1 MNGSCTFEWS
11 GHRIRIPL
19 LALAA
24 LALVNASP
32 APAQQAGSA
41 MTGLEEVIVTAQK
54 RSENVQNVPI
64 AMQAYT
70 GDQLEQSGVKQL
82 TDVVQM
88 APNLNVVQQNSL
100 SQHIVIRG
108 VGTNE
113 FFGNAPSSVGMYM
126 DEVTMNS
133 SYMSTLGLFDMERVE
148 VLRGP
153 QNSLFGRNTTGGAI
167 NYITNQ
173 PKLGGAAEGY
183 ALLTYGRDNLA
194 EVEAG
199 GNLPM
204 GSNMALRLAG
214 IYHRRDGIWN
224 NLDTGDNHYGDQDRY
239 SLRGTFL
246 WEIADGTRLT
256 VSAHHARDRGE
267 AQPQK
272 MAGALCPVG
281 TAQHALDGPCVADA
295 NNTALRVNDIAGF
308 SSDIDW
314 KNPSLIAGLVNIE
327 GFDRATKRWNDV
339 WVGGGQRADLD
350 VDGGYVKLQH
360 DLPGSQL
367 SFIAST
373 DRTHAWYEEDNTG
386 NGNLTGG
393 VNHDVLV
400 IDMDQ
405 AYRQYTGELRLAS
418 TDESAK
424 LRWIT
429 GLYYLQE
436 DAELAQN
443 IRFGSNGFPGANLA
457 ANNIVDP
464 ALMDLPVFPF
474 TNPYPNTDSFSIAQL
489 KDKSYSAYAQGDY
502 KFTDAWSM
510 TLGLRLTRDEKSNP
524 YYFAGA
530 FDKTGI
536 DPSTY
541 YDRDFIYA
549 HAAGLPACVPSPHG
563 PPFFVQCVGV
573 NTSQAGV
580 RAPLKNDQV
589 GGKLGVQYQVSSDV
603 MLYGSYSRGFKS
615 GKFDMEFLHTDDTP
629 FPQRPLKPEI
639 LNVFELGFKSKMSN
653 SLLLNGAVFYN
664 IWKDQQVFN
673 VAPSGPQFFNLPE
686 SRIYGAEL
694 ESQWV
699 PATNWR
705 VDASLGL
712 LHTELTDVTGIDY
725 DVFLPGQFFPQR
737 QGDFQKGHELPLSP
751 KVTANGGVERRL
763 PLGNNALTLRLDG
776 RYQSSSKVKYSPQ
789 HPIDTY
795 DSRFE
800 VNARAA
806 YSFGNGGLK
815 EISLYANN
823 LFNEKY
829 CLEIQDLRGVS
840 GSYYCVPN
848 EGRTAFGLQAKFG
861 F

>member
-1 MNGSCTFEWS
+1 M
-11 GHRIRIPL
+11 PL

-24 LALVNASP
+24 WTLVNASP
-32 APAQQAGSA
+32 APAQQAGSE

-54 RSENVQNVPI
+54 RSENLQNVPI
-64 AMQAYT
+64 TMQAVT
-70 GDQLEQSGVKQL
+70 GEQLQEARVKQL

-88 APNLNVVQQNSL
+88 APNLNVVVQNSL
-100 SQHIVIRG
+100 SQHVVIRG

-167 NYITNQ
+167 NYITRQ
-173 PKLGGAAEGY
+173 PTVGGAAEGY

-194 EVEAG
+194 EIEAG
-199 GNLPM
+199 ANLPM
-204 GSNMALRLAG
+204 GSNTALRLAG

-224 NLDTGDNHYGDQDRY
+224 NLDDGDNHYGDEDRH

-246 WEIADGTRLT
+246 WEMTAGTRLT
-256 VSAHHARDRGE
+256 VGVHHARDRGE

-272 MAGALCPVG
+272 MAPALQQQYDEEGAP
-281 TAQHALDGPCVADA
+281 QP
-295 NNTALRVNDIAGF
+295 LRVIDTKGF
-308 SSDIDW
+308 PTDIDW
-314 KNPSLIAGLVNIE
+314 KNPSLVARLVNIE
-327 GFDRATKRWNDV
+327 GFDRATRRWNDI
-339 WVGGGQRADLD
+339 WIGGSKRADLN

-360 DLPGSQL
+360 DLSGSAL
-367 SFIAST
+367 TFIAST

-386 NGNLTGG
+386 NGNVTGG
-393 VNHDVLV
+393 VDHDVLI

-405 AYRQYTGELRLAS
+405 GFRQYTGELRLAS
-418 TDESAK
+418 TDDAAR

-436 DAELAQN
+436 DALLAQN
-443 IRFGSNGFPGANLA
+443 IRFGTNGFPGAHPSVNGA
-457 ANNIVDP
+457 A
-464 ALMDLPVFPF
+464 PF
-474 TNPYPNTDSFSIAQL
+474 GLIRVIPNPYGNTDSFSVARL
-489 KDKSYSAYAQGDY
+489 KDKSYSAYAQGDL
-502 KFTDAWSM
+502 KFTDKTSM
-510 TLGLRLTRDEKSNP
+510 TLGVRVTRDDKGNP

-541 YDRDFIYA
+541 YDREFVYA
-549 HAAGLPACVPSPHG
+549 HGAGLPSCFPRG
-563 PPFFVQCVGV
+563 FPPFFVHCAGI
-573 NTSQAGV
+573 NTS
-580 RAPLKNDQV
+580 RPNLKNNQV
-589 GGKLGVQYQVSSDV
+589 GGKLGLQYHVSSDV

-639 LNVFELGFKSKMSN
+639 LNVFEAGFKSKTSN
-653 SLLLNGAVFYN
+653 SFLLNGAVFFN

-673 VAPSGPQFFNLPE
+673 VGVNGPEFFNLPE
-686 SRIYGAEL
+686 SQIYGAEL
-694 ESQWV
+694 ESEWV
-699 PATNWR
+699 PMANWR
-705 VDASLGL
+705 LNGSLGY
-712 LHTELTDVTGIDY
+712 LHTKLTDVTNIDF
-725 DVFLPGQFFPQR
+725 DLH
-737 QGDFQKGHELPLSP
+737 QGDFQKGHELPLAP
-751 KVTANGGVERRL
+751 KLTLNGGIERRL
-763 PLGNNALTLRLDG
+763 PLGNNSLTLRADA

-789 HPIDTY
+789 HPIDEY

-800 VNARAA
+800 VDARAS
-806 YSFGNGGLK
+806 YSFGEGGLK
-815 EISLYANN
+815 QLSLFAKN

-829 CLEIQDLRGVS
+829 CVEIQDLRGVS

-848 EGRTAFGLQAKFG
+848 EGRTAFGLQATLG

>member
-1 MNGSCTFEWS
+1 MNRSWGFEWS
-11 GHRIRIPL
+11 GPGARVPL
-19 LALAA
+19 LVLAA
-24 LALVNASP
+24 LGLVNAAP
-32 APAQQAGSA
+32 APAQQAGA
-41 MTGLEEVIVTAQK
+41 ETTGLEEVIVTAQK
-54 RSENVQNVPI
+54 RAENVQNVPI
-64 AMQAYT
+64 AMQAIT
-70 GDQLEQSGVKQL
+70 GDQLEEARVKQL

-88 APNLNVVQQNSL
+88 APNLNVVVQNSL
-100 SQHIVIRG
+100 SQHVVIRG

-133 SYMSTLGLFDMERVE
+133 SYMSTLGMFDMERVE

-167 NYITNQ
+167 NYITRQ
-173 PKLGGAAEGY
+173 PKVGTSEGY

-199 GNLPM
+199 ANLPM
-204 GSNMALRLAG
+204 GNTMALRLAG
-214 IYHRRDGIWN
+214 IYHQRDGIWN
-224 NLDTGDNHYGDQDRY
+224 NLDSGDHHYGDEDRY

-246 WEIADGTRLT
+246 WEVSGGTRLT
-256 VSAHHARDRGE
+256 VSAHHARANDQ

-272 MAGALCPVG
+272 MAGALAPLSA
-281 TAQHALDGPCVADA
+281 T
-295 NNTALRVNDIAGF
+295 NTVLRVFDIVPF
-308 SSDIDW
+308 NTDIDW
-314 KNPSLIAGLVNIE
+314 KHQSLVAGLVNIE
-327 GFDRATKRWNDV
+327 GFDRHTDRWNDV
-339 WVGGGQRADLD
+339 WVGGGQRADLR

-360 DLPGSQL
+360 DLTGSQL
-367 SFIAST
+367 TFIAST

-386 NGNLTGG
+386 NGNLSGG
-393 VNHDVLV
+393 VNTDVLV

-405 AYRQYTGELRLAS
+405 GYRQYTGELRLAS
-418 TDESAK
+418 TDEAAK
-424 LRWIT
+424 LRWVT

-436 DAELAQN
+436 DALLAQN
-443 IRFGSNGFPGANLA
+443 IRFGSNGFPGAHVA
-457 ANNIVDP
+457 ANNVVPPSLIDVIPDP
-464 ALMDLPVFPF
+464 
-474 TNPYPNTDSFSIAQL
+474 YINTDSFSVAKL
-489 KDKSYSAYAQGDY
+489 KDKSYSAYAQGDL

-510 TLGLRLTRDEKSNP
+510 TLGVRFTRDDKRNP

-541 YDRDFIYA
+541 YDREFIYA
-549 HAAGLPACVPSPHG
+549 HAAGLPSCADTRQLPI
-563 PPFFVQCVGV
+563 PFFNRCAAV
-573 NTSQAGV
+573 NTSETGV
-580 RAPLKNDQV
+580 RAPLKNNQV
-589 GGKLGVQYQVSSDV
+589 GGKLGVQYHVSPDI
-603 MLYGSYSRGFKS
+603 MIYGSYSRGFKS

-639 LNVFELGFKSKMSN
+639 LNVFEVGIKSKPSN
-653 SLLLNGAVFYN
+653 ALILNAAAFYN

-694 ESQWV
+694 ESEWA
-699 PATNWR
+699 PAINWR
-705 VDASLGL
+705 VNASLGY

-725 DVFLPGQFFPQR
+725 DVIVPGPFINQR
-737 QGDFQKGHELPLSP
+737 QGDFQKGHELPLAP
-751 KVTANGGVERRL
+751 KLTVNGGVERRL
-763 PLGNNALTLRLDG
+763 PLGNNSLTLRADA

-789 HPIDTY
+789 HPIDEY

-800 VNARAA
+800 VDARATYA
-806 YSFGNGGLK
+806 FGEGGLK
-815 EISLYANN
+815 QLSLFAKN

-829 CLEIQDLRGVS
+829 CVEIQDLRGVS

-848 EGRTAFGLQAKFG
+848 EGRTAFGLQASFG